1 MLHLEATLVINN
13 MKAITTREYG
23 APTVLTLEEVEKPT
37 PKDNEILVKI
47 SSSAVTSGDARIRAL
62 NVPFGFKFITRM
74 LFGYS
79 KPKQPILGGV
89 FSGLV
94 ETVGRDVNEFVVGD
108 EVFGASE
115 KFGCHAEYMTIPQKG
130 AITIKPKNLSFD
142 EAAALPFGALTSLKY
157 LRDLGKIKRG
167 QKVLVNGASGAL
179 GVYGIQLAK
188 YFGAEVT
195 GVCSSGNVELVK
207 SLGADEVIDYSTADF
222 TKNGKTYDIIYDTV
236 GKISFK
242 QSKDSLNEKGLF
254 LQAAAGLSEYFKV
267 LVTSFGSKKKIVAGV
282 AMFNKTDL
290 DVIKDLAISGA
301 IVPVIGK
308 RFPLSETAEAHT
320 YVDTGHKVGS
330 AVVVI

>member
-1 MLHLEATLVINN
+1 MLHLKLTVVINN

-23 APTVLTLEEVEKPT
+23 APSVLKMEEVEKPT
-37 PKDNEILVKI
+37 PKDNEILVKVR
-47 SSSAVTSGDARIRAL
+47 SSAVTSGDARIRAL

-79 KPKQPILGGV
+79 KPKQPILGSV

-94 ETVGRDVNEFVVGD
+94 ETVGKDVNEFVVGD

-115 KFGCHAEYMTIPQKG
+115 KFGCHAEYVTIPQKG
-130 AITIKPKNLSFD
+130 AITTKPTNLSFD
-142 EAAALPFGALTSLKY
+142 ETAALPFGAFTSLKY
-157 LRDLGKIKRG
+157 LRDLGKIERG
-167 QKVLVNGASGAL
+167 QKILVNGASGAL

-195 GVCSSGNVELVK
+195 GVCSSSNVELVK
-207 SLGADEVIDYSTADF
+207 SLGADEVIDYSTTDF

-242 QSKDSLNEKGLF
+242 QCKNSLSEKGCL
-254 LQAAAGLSEYFKV
+254 LLAAAGLSQYFQV
-267 LVTSFGSKKKIVAGV
+267 LLKSFSKKKVIAGV
-282 AMFNKTDL
+282 SVFNRKDL
-290 DVIKDLAISGA
+290 DVINDLASRGA

-308 RFPLSETAEAHT
+308 RFPFSETADAHT

>member
-1 MLHLEATLVINN
+1 MASYNSQLN
-13 MKAITTREYG
+13 G
-23 APTVLTLEEVEKPT
+23 APSVLKMEEVEKPT
-37 PKDNEILVKI
+37 PKDNEILVKVR
-47 SSSAVTSGDARIRAL
+47 SSAVTSGDARIRAL

-79 KPKQPILGGV
+79 KPKQPILGSV

-94 ETVGRDVNEFVVGD
+94 ETVGKDVNEFVVGD

-115 KFGCHAEYMTIPQKG
+115 KFGCHAEYVTIPQKG
-130 AITIKPKNLSFD
+130 AVALKPTNLSFE
-142 EAAALPFGALTSLKY
+142 EAAALPFGAFTSLKY
-157 LRDLGKIKRG
+157 LRDLGKIEKG
-167 QKVLVNGASGAL
+167 QKILVNGASGAL

-195 GVCSSGNVELVK
+195 GVCSSSNVELVK
-207 SLGADEVIDYSTADF
+207 SLGADEVIDYSTTDF

-242 QSKDSLNEKGLF
+242 QSKNSLSEKGCL
-254 LQAAAGLSEYFKV
+254 LLAAAGLSQYFQV
-267 LVTSFGSKKKIVAGV
+267 LLKSFSKKKVIAGV
-282 AMFNKTDL
+282 SVFNREDL
-290 DVIKDLAISGA
+290 DVINDLASRGA

-308 RFPLSETAEAHT
+308 RFPFSETADAHT